1 MLNAI
6 VDRIKFEAEWLFT
19 EELEGLLWVTCALII
34 PASLV
39 FLVAYMDGAL

>member
-1 MLNAI
+1 MINAI
-6 VDRIKFEAEWLFT
+6 VDRIKFEVEWILT

-39 FLVAYMDGAL
+39 FLIGM

>member
-6 VDRIKFEAEWLFT
+6 IDRIKFEIEWAFT
-19 EELEGLLWVTCALII
+19 EELEGILLLMCMLVI

-39 FLVAYMDGAL
+39 FLIAM

>member
-6 VDRIKFEAEWLFT
+6 IDRIKFEIEWAFT
-19 EELEGLLWVTCALII
+19 EELEGILLLMCMLVI

-39 FLVAYMDGAL
+39 FLIGM

>member
-6 VDRIKFEAEWLFT
+6 IDRIKFEIEWAFT
-19 EELEGLLWVTCALII
+19 EELEGILLLMCIVVI

-39 FLVAYMDGAL
+39 FLIAM

>member
-6 VDRIKFEAEWLFT
+6 VDRIKFELEWILT
-19 EELEGLLWVTCALII
+19 EELEGLLLVMCMVII

-39 FLVAYMDGAL
+39 FLIGM